1 MRLVQQVQTHH
12 DMLVGMDCCGPSR
25 RQALLWGG
33 LAAAVPTIVG
43 GIAASPASASTS
55 GASTS
60 DLLVTDL
67 EVATVTDTSVIITW
81 FTGSA
86 SQTGTYGFP
95 LPVATDTELQ
105 IGQWDTTTLTLV
117 PGTLTTV
124 FSDSTATP
132 YHYAE
137 VTGLEPGTAYGYVAL
152 SNGQQASQSSMQ
164 YPVGVGGSLDYPGT
178 FTTLATPP
186 GTYLFTLALSN
197 DLHFGEGESGI
208 IENNWPPAFE
218 QTSGLPP
225 YPTVMLQAML
235 GDLRQPDRGADR
247 LLVAG
252 DLTSNG
258 YLSQAQGVRQ
268 LLDGWG
274 TLEQDYYVSRGNHDR
289 SEAGPDWNT
298 CTVVPGTSP
307 VHYDCWGDV
316 FGYRLQQLQSYEI
329 GGLRVVGLDTTT
341 LDDAGGTMDA
351 AQLSDLTSVLHKDKD
366 RPTILFGHHPIT
378 YESAATTEAGPS
390 FDIDRPTAVD
400 IQKLYEKTPGVFFHH
415 SGHTHRNKRTY
426 LLDSGQNPWQNVE
439 FLEVGATKEYPGG
452 YSLLRLYTGG
462 YMVSYYKN
470 RTQLALAWAQRSR
483 HEYYTLYPNYML
495 GTISDRNHTVVRDL
509 SGLTPLAK
517 TSSAS

>member
-1 MRLVQQVQTHH
+1 
-12 DMLVGMDCCGPSR
+12 MDCCRPSR
-25 RQALLWGG
+25 RQALLWGS
-33 LAAAVPTIVG
+33 LAAAPVIVG
-43 GIAASPASASTS
+43 GISVEDAKASTT
-55 GASTS
+55 GASS
-60 DLLVTDL
+60 SGLLAIDL
-67 EVATVTDTSVIITW
+67 EVATVTDTSAIITW

-86 SQTGTYGFP
+86 TQTDEYGFP

-117 PGTLTTV
+117 PGTLQTV

-152 SNGQQASQSSMQ
+152 SNGQQAEQTSMQ
-164 YPVGVGGSLDYPGT
+164 FPVGVGGSLDYPGT

-197 DLHFGEGESGI
+197 DLHFGEGDSGI
-208 IENNWPPAFE
+208 IENNWPPSFE
-218 QTSGLPP
+218 QTAGLPP
-225 YPTVMLQAML
+225 YPQVMLQAML
-235 GDLRQPDRGADR
+235 GDLRQPDRAADR
-247 LLVAG
+247 LIVAG

-274 TLEQDYYVSRGNHDR
+274 TLEQDYFVSRGNHDR
-289 SEAGPDWNT
+289 SEAGTGWNT
-298 CTVVPGTSP
+298 CTVVPGTNP

-316 FGYRLQQLQSYEI
+316 FPYPLQFLQHYEV
-329 GGLRVVGLDTTT
+329 GGLRIMGLDTTT
-341 LDDAGGTMDA
+341 LDDAGGTMDQ
-351 AQLSDLTSVLHKDKD
+351 AQLEELRDVLRKDKD
-366 RPTILFGHHPIT
+366 QPTLLFGHHPIT

-390 FDIDRPTAVD
+390 FDIDRPTAITLQD
-400 IQKLYEKTPGVFFHH
+400 IYGKTPGVFFHH

-426 LLDSGQNPWQNVE
+426 LLDRQQNPDESVE

-470 RTQLALAWAQRSR
+470 RTQLALAWAQRTR
-483 HEYYTLYPNYML
+483 HEYYSLYPHYML
-495 GTISDRNHTVVRDL
+495 GTIADRNHTVVRDL
-509 SGLTPLAK
+509 SGLRPLG
-517 TSSAS
+517 